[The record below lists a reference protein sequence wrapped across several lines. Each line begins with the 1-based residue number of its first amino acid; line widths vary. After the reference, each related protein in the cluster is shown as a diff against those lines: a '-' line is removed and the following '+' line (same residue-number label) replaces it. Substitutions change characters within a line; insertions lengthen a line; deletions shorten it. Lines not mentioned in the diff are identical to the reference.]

1 MDWSLVGVKRSVVR
15 PDAKVI
21 ADGAAAALGRP

>member
-1 MDWSLVGVKRSVVR
+1 VGVKRSVVR

-21 ADGAAAALGRP
+21 ADGAAAAPGRP